1 MATDTPNAN
10 ADITTA
16 SRLAAYEAALA
27 VAREVDLD
35 QVLDRIVT
43 MAREIV
49 PCRYAALGVADE
61 NGLLR
66 QFITSGIASEQIRE
80 IGPYPTGLGLLG
92 VLIHEGQPLIV
103 NDIQA
108 DPRSVGFPPND
119 PPMKRLLGAP
129 IKIGQRTLGNLYLT
143 ERNDGQP
150 FTEADLRT
158 LEILAAHAAN
168 AIERAELYRLAE
180 RNAEDAVRQ
189 RDQTTAILGTLPS
202 GVLIV
207 RQATGEILFAN
218 RQAVRMFA
226 GDERLDLTEL
236 TPVTDF
242 DVVREDGL
250 PFNIFAPE
258 TGSHLTSIPVHS
270 LQGSVVRADGHH
282 TPVLIQAGVLPNPD
296 EGGTSAVYVLQ
307 DISRMRDAEQLKDD
321 FLSLISHEF
330 RTPLTAIHGGAYLL
344 KRQGDQLDAE
354 TRAGLLDDIVNE
366 SGRLDRML
374 VNMLSLAATM
384 AGRLTIQ
391 TEPVLVAP
399 IIRRV
404 ASEITRRTE
413 MIRMHLEV
421 PPDLPPIECD
431 PEALEQ
437 VLRNLYENAIK
448 YGPAEGT
455 ITTRATIDDGRIRLA
470 VVDHGVGIAQE
481 YVAHVFERFRRPGAD
496 PTIRGMGLGLYLS
509 RLLVEAQGGT
519 IGADSEGP
527 GKGST
532 FWITLPIANTGED
545 DAFDH

>member
-108 DPRSVGFPPND
+108 DPRSVGFPPNH

-258 TGSHLTSIPVHS
+258 TGSHLTSIPAHS
-270 LQGSVVRADGHH
+270 L
-282 TPVLIQAGVLPNPD
+282 
-296 EGGTSAVYVLQ
+296 
-307 DISRMRDAEQLKDD
+307 RDRSCA
-321 FLSLISHEF
+321 
-330 RTPLTAIHGGAYLL
+330 PMAITH
-344 KRQGDQLDAE
+344 
-354 TRAGLLDDIVNE
+354 
-366 SGRLDRML
+366 
-374 VNMLSLAATM
+374 
-384 AGRLTIQ
+384 
-391 TEPVLVAP
+391 
-399 IIRRV
+399 
-404 ASEITRRTE
+404 
-413 MIRMHLEV
+413 
-421 PPDLPPIECD
+421 
-431 PEALEQ
+431 
-437 VLRNLYENAIK
+437 
-448 YGPAEGT
+448 
-455 ITTRATIDDGRIRLA
+455 
-470 VVDHGVGIAQE
+470 
-481 YVAHVFERFRRPGAD
+481 RF
-496 PTIRGMGLGLYLS
+496 
-509 RLLVEAQGGT
+509 
-519 IGADSEGP
+519 
-527 GKGST
+527 
-532 FWITLPIANTGED
+532 
-545 DAFDH
+545 

>member
-1 MATDTPNAN
+1 M
-10 ADITTA
+10 
-16 SRLAAYEAALA
+16 
-27 VAREVDLD
+27 
-35 QVLDRIVT
+35 
-43 MAREIV
+43 
-49 PCRYAALGVADE
+49 
-61 NGLLR
+61 
-66 QFITSGIASEQIRE
+66 
-80 IGPYPTGLGLLG
+80 
-92 VLIHEGQPLIV
+92 
-103 NDIQA
+103 
-108 DPRSVGFPPND
+108 
-119 PPMKRLLGAP
+119 
-129 IKIGQRTLGNLYLT
+129 
-143 ERNDGQP
+143 
-150 FTEADLRT
+150 
-158 LEILAAHAAN
+158 
-168 AIERAELYRLAE
+168 
-180 RNAEDAVRQ
+180 
-189 RDQTTAILGTLPS
+189 
-202 GVLIV
+202 
-207 RQATGEILFAN
+207 
-218 RQAVRMFA
+218 
-226 GDERLDLTEL
+226 
-236 TPVTDF
+236 
-242 DVVREDGL
+242 
-250 PFNIFAPE
+250 
-258 TGSHLTSIPVHS
+258 
-270 LQGSVVRADGHH
+270 RADGHH

-470 VVDHGVGIAQE
+470 VVDRGVGIAQE

-496 PTIRGMGLGLYLS
+496 PTIRVWG
-509 RLLVEAQGGT
+509 
-519 IGADSEGP
+519 
-527 GKGST
+527 
-532 FWITLPIANTGED
+532 
-545 DAFDH
+545 